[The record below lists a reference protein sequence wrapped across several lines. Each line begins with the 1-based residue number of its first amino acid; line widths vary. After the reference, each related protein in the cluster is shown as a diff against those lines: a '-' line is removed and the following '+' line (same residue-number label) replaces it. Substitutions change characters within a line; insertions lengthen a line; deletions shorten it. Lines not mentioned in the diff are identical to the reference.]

1 MNLFIFFHIILLCLP
16 NFNHCKKS
24 PSMKF
29 PPLPRQTVQCTCGKV
44 QLVIESPSAL
54 RLVCYCKD
62 CRGYY
67 QTLNS
72 NANAATNKVNP
83 TSSSVATTFK
93 NNAKLDHWGGLDG
106 TQIVQGNEYLTK
118 CLIRE
123 KSPIQ
128 RIYTTCCHTPICT
141 IGPSGAAIVN
151 THLLQDPLPDVQFR
165 IIGRQAL
172 LSSNA
177 IDNNNNN
184 KEPSPPPPPKM
195 SWSVPLSWFWTMPG
209 RIQKDKSS
217 PAPLEGVKATV
228 LENFQQG

>member
-1 MNLFIFFHIILLCLP
+1 
-16 NFNHCKKS
+16 
-24 PSMKF
+24 MKF

-67 QTLNS
+67 QTLNANA
-72 NANAATNKVNP
+72 NANAANKKLHLP
-83 TSSSVATTFK
+83 ATTSQ
-93 NNAKLDHWGGLDG
+93 NNAKLDPWGGLDG
-106 TQIVQGNEYLTK
+106 TQIYPSEIKVVQGNEYLTK

-151 THLLQDPLPDVQFR
+151 THLLHDPLPDVQFR

-172 LSSNA
+172 LSSN
-177 IDNNNNN
+177 DGKNN
-184 KEPSPPPPPKM
+184 KEQSPAPKM
-195 SWSVPLSWFWTMPG
+195 SWSVPFSWFWTMPG